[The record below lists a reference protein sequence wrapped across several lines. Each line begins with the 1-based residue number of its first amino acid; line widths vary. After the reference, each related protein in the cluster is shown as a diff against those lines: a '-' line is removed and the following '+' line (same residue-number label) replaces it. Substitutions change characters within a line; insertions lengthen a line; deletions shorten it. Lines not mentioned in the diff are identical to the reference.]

1 MKLLNLGSTLA
12 SHQTP
17 PPFPSHLCLP
27 ILNYLVMGSCLL
39 AQCQTN
45 LLSCLEHR
53 ELHFCEKMLKSVFKA
68 SLLYEWAFIF
78 TKQNRQNKHS
88 TVTHVRHVA
97 ATLQLWLW
105 ASARTNTKLIT
116 CGLQLSER
124 FPGFNYNLISEEGVC
139 VKCAFQSLKRKRSEW
154 RGCPGMC
161 PWDEP
166 PCRRGSWESRTSLCQ
181 SQKHSWSPKL
191 ET

>member
-1 MKLLNLGSTLA
+1 
-12 SHQTP
+12 
-17 PPFPSHLCLP
+17 
-27 ILNYLVMGSCLL
+27 MGSCLL

-53 ELHFCEKMLKSVFKA
+53 ELHFLRKCLNLYSKQVYFTSG
-68 SLLYEWAFIF
+68 LLFSPSKIDC
-78 TKQNRQNKHS
+78 RQNKHS

-97 ATLQLWLW
+97 ATHQLSLW

-116 CGLQLSER
+116 CGLQLSES

-166 PCRRGSWESRTSLCQ
+166 PCSRGSWESHTSLCQ
-181 SQKHSWSPKL
+181 SQKHSWSPRL
-191 ET
+191 EKEKETAHRCI